1 MARENRV
8 VIRVT
13 PMFLIKEGKWQ
24 EIKCDKVHVRDG
36 SVVPPCTIH
45 VAHRSSWFPWDL
57 APIPSPLPR

>member
-24 EIKCDKVHVRDG
+24 EIKCDKVRVRDG
-36 SVVPPCTIH
+36 SIVPPCTI
-45 VAHRSSWFPWDL
+45 
-57 APIPSPLPR
+57 